1 MDISGMF
8 KNCSSLEE
16 VKFEHLEI
24 KTKYLINMDEM
35 FYGCTN
41 LKRVNFLY
49 FNTDRI
55 KSIERM
61 FYDCTSLN
69 FLNITSFE
77 IPYNDINY
85 KDVFKGVPQKHVKV
99 IYIKDNLFDE
109 FDTEIERISINNT
122 NNNTN

>member
-1 MDISGMF
+1 MKCFMD
-8 KNCSSLEE
+8 
-16 VKFEHLEI
+16 V
-24 KTKYLINMDEM
+24 MDEM

-85 KDVFKGVPQKHVKV
+85 KDVFEGVPQKHVKV

-109 FDTEIERISINNT
+109 LETEIESISINNT
-122 NNNTN
+122 NNTN